1 MPKLKQQSTKF
12 RLYTYCLFCALLIGC
27 STPSGNYNLGKADAQ
42 LGGLIAEYP
51 AISKELEQI
60 RANVR
65 DAEIALK
72 EKEVVIATLSKSVA
86 KEEERAQSR
95 LVTIWKLTSV
105 LVGILL
111 VVGVFI
117 AWKIN

>member
-1 MPKLKQQSTKF
+1 MLKFRRFGSQL
-12 RLYTYCLFCALLIGC
+12 RLYTYGLFCALLIGC

-42 LGGLIAEYP
+42 IGGLIADYP
-51 AISKELEQI
+51 GIAKELEQI

-65 DAEIALK
+65 DAETALR
-72 EKEVVIATLSKSVA
+72 EKEVIIATLSKSVA

-95 LVTIWKLTSV
+95 LVTIWKLTSA

-111 VVGVFI
+111 VVGLFL
-117 AWKIN
+117 AWKLR

>member
-1 MPKLKQQSTKF
+1 MFKLGFSPNQLRF
-12 RLYTYCLFCALLIGC
+12 HTYGLLCAFLIGC

-42 LGGLIAEYP
+42 LGGLIADYP
-51 AISKELEQI
+51 GIRKELEQI
-60 RANVR
+60 RNNVR

-117 AWKIN
+117 AWKLK

>member
-1 MPKLKQQSTKF
+1 MPKLEQQSPKF
-12 RLYTYCLFCALLIGC
+12 RLHTYGLLCAFLIGC

-42 LGGLIAEYP
+42 LGGLIADYP
-51 AISKELEQI
+51 GIAKELEQI

-105 LVGILL
+105 LVGILR

-117 AWKIN
+117 AWKIK

>member
-1 MPKLKQQSTKF
+1 MLKRRFGKQF
-12 RLYTYCLFCALLIGC
+12 VRLHTYGLLCALLIGC

-42 LGGLIAEYP
+42 LGGLIADYP
-51 AISKELEQI
+51 GISKELEQI
-60 RANVR
+60 RQNVR

-111 VVGVFI
+111 VVGTFI
-117 AWKIN
+117 AWKLR

>member
-1 MPKLKQQSTKF
+1 MFKLGFSLNQL
-12 RLYTYCLFCALLIGC
+12 RLYSYGLFCALLIGC
-27 STPSGNYNLGKADAQ
+27 SSPSGNYNLGKADAQ
-42 LGGLIAEYP
+42 IGGLIADYP
-51 AISKELEQI
+51 GIRKELEQI

-65 DAEIALK
+65 QAETSLR
-72 EKEVVIATLSKSVA
+72 EKEVIIDTLSKSVA

-95 LVTIWKLTSV
+95 LVTIWKLTSA

-117 AWKIN
+117 AWKLK